1 MKTVFHGLHWKSLLL
16 YLEDI
21 IVIGPDSDTHLQQLK
36 EVLRQFQ
43 KAILK
48 LKLFKCKL
56 LLPEVR
62 YLGYIVSATKVATDP
77 EKVATGMA

>member
-1 MKTVFHGLHWKSLLL
+1 MKTVFYGLHWKSLLL

-21 IVIGPDSDTHLQQLK
+21 IVIGPDSDTHLKQLK

-43 KAILK
+43 QARLK

-56 LLPEVR
+56 L
-62 YLGYIVSATKVATDP
+62 
-77 EKVATGMA
+77 

>member
-1 MKTVFHGLHWKSLLL
+1 MLL

-21 IVIGPDSDTHLQQLK
+21 IVIGPDSDTHLKQLK

-43 KAILK
+43 QARLK